1 MSRRRVRLLPLCPS
15 LRGAGRRAQPARR
28 RRARERSSRLS
39 AEPKGAAPRLPAPMK
54 GRSKGSVNSIS
65 RLTQKIERNR
75 HRISPRPHFFGRGR
89 RTPQPACA
97 PAKGREAAANA
108 AASLFLPAGHCT
120 QVPVCSRNQAYF
132 LRRTAAAPSSE
143 TAAIATAA
151 PTPAKSLAPVAGL
164 LEPALMVKVVVAVAP
179 VK

>member
-1 MSRRRVRLLPLCPS
+1 MSRRRVRRLPLCPS
-15 LRGAGRRAQPARR
+15 LRVAGRRAQPARR
-28 RRARERSSRLS
+28 RRARARSSRLS

-75 HRISPRPHFFGRGR
+75 HRISPRPQFFDRGGAHR
-89 RTPQPACA
+89 RSAA
-97 PAKGREAAANA
+97 PLQREGEAAANA
-108 AASLFLPAGHCT
+108 AVSLFLPAGHCT
-120 QVPVCSRNQAYF
+120 QVPVCSRNHYF